1 MQTITNETRSMLAR
15 LRSLAP
21 SRALFLSEALRIA
34 ELQATRLLT
43 LRGVEETPVPID
55 VVADRERIAVEH
67 DFDMPDQASGASDWD
82 SRRRRWVITINGRQP
97 ETRQRFTTL
106 HEYKHILDHGHPG
119 LRDVGTRLHYGLPA
133 VEFVADYFAG
143 CVLMPRLLLKRA
155 WGRGIQRPTELAR
168 LFDVSERAIE
178 VRLSQLGLTT
188 STRCLDRADVE
199 GRSETRD

>member
-1 MQTITNETRSMLAR
+1 MQTITNESRSVLAT

-43 LRGVEETPVPID
+43 LGGVEETPVPVD
-55 VVADRERIAVEH
+55 VVNDREHIAVEY

-82 SRRRRWVITINGRQP
+82 SRRRRWVITINGHQP

-119 LRDVGTRLHYGLPA
+119 LRDVGSRLHYGLPA

-143 CVLMPRLLLKRA
+143 CVLMPRLLVKRA
-155 WGRGIQRPTELAR
+155 WAHGIQRPGDLAH

-178 VRLSQLGLTT
+178 VRLAQLGLKT
-188 STRCLDRADVE
+188 STRCIDHPVSE
-199 GRSETRD
+199 GRSQTRD